1 MEWVE
6 PFLIGEGK
14 GEAKVFIDVKK
25 EGGERFTDALRK
37 AEGDAK
43 G

>member
-1 MEWVE
+1 MERVE

-14 GEAKVFIDVKK
+14 GEAKVLIDVKR
-25 EGGERFTDALRK
+25 EGGQRFTDALRK
-37 AEGDAK
+37 AEGEAK